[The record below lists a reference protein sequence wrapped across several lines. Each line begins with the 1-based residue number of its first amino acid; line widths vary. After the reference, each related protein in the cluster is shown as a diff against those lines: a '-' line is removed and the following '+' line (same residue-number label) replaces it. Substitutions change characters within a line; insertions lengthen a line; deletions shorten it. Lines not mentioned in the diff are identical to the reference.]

1 MALLKTI
8 REVGTYFRD
17 IYTGVMSLMRG
28 MKVTG
33 GYFLKRGSV
42 VTQQY
47 PENRDTLKMF
57 DNFKGELMLIHD
69 ENNQHSCNVC
79 NTCARKCPNG
89 SIEVIYKKVE
99 GADGRSKKIL
109 DKYIYH
115 LETCSFCGLCVPSCD
130 EHALRFDQKF
140 EHAVFDKHK
149 LTKVLN
155 KPGSSSKATKE

>member
-1 MALLKTI
+1 MALLKTLKAI
-8 REVGTYFRD
+8 GNYFRE
-17 IYTGVMSLMRG
+17 IVQGVASLMRG

-33 GYFLKRGSV
+33 SYFVKPSTI
-42 VTQQY
+42 VTQKY

-57 DNFKGELMLIHD
+57 DNFKGELILIHD
-69 ENNQHSCNVC
+69 ENNKHSCNVC
-79 NTCARKCPNG
+79 NTCARRCPNG
-89 SIEVIYKKVE
+89 SIEIIYKKVE

-130 EHALRFDQKF
+130 EFALKFDQEF
-140 EHAVFDKHK
+140 EHAVFDRSK

-155 KPGSSSKATKE
+155 KPGSSSKAMKE